1 MKKNRGFSLIELL
14 IAITILAIIMVMIS
28 GFMTSTVN
36 SHTKNRREMQV
47 QDEAM
52 RIYSQV
58 ADMIMQ
64 ATYVRITSAD
74 GEAYQYNKTDKKF
87 ETVTPT
93 VSLKQTFVPDN
104 YCNYELNGQYA
115 DRKVIVDYKTYNLV
129 DENNKV
135 YPNAGP
141 EQTPVPRNDLVDKED
156 ITNNVG
162 LQSFRA
168 LYQQDATDPDKYN
181 SYYIKPEYIYIEY
194 SDAYTKAT
202 TTEESDNGTL
212 VNKVTDT
219 QQSRKCLILKYDETS
234 RKLYMY
240 RYTGTADVPKTVG
253 YYEAKDLL
261 ESQIMTDDQ
270 TGYISDKIK
279 YLYLTAR
286 PDDNSLELA
295 LQIEDAKNEGFV
307 YNLKETVNIR
317 NNNVLT
323 VKPQLKRKKINSTT
337 GGSGSGGSGTPSEGG
352 GGSVAPPEDGGG
364 SATPPGEDGN

>member
-1 MKKNRGFSLIELL
+1 
-14 IAITILAIIMVMIS
+14 
-28 GFMTSTVN
+28 
-36 SHTKNRREMQV
+36 
-47 QDEAM
+47 
-52 RIYSQV
+52 
-58 ADMIMQ
+58 
-64 ATYVRITSAD
+64 
-74 GEAYQYNKTDKKF
+74 
-87 ETVTPT
+87 
-93 VSLKQTFVPDN
+93 
-104 YCNYELNGQYA
+104 
-115 DRKVIVDYKTYNLV
+115 
-129 DENNKV
+129 
-135 YPNAGP
+135 
-141 EQTPVPRNDLVDKED
+141 
-156 ITNNVG
+156 
-162 LQSFRA
+162 
-168 LYQQDATDPDKYN
+168 
-181 SYYIKPEYIYIEY
+181 
-194 SDAYTKAT
+194 
-202 TTEESDNGTL
+202 
-212 VNKVTDT
+212 
-219 QQSRKCLILKYDETS
+219 
-234 RKLYMY
+234 MY

-352 GGSVAPPEDGGG
+352 GGSVTPPEDGGG